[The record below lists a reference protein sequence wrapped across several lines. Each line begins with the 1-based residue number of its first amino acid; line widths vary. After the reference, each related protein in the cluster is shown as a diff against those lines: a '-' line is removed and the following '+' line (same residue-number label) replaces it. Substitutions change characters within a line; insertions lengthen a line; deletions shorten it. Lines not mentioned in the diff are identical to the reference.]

1 MRHLAV
7 LELDH
12 NNIKHLRND
21 SFHHLHSLRY
31 LDLSNNF
38 LTHLSPETF
47 APLDHLHALLLAS
60 NKLTSLA
67 EHTFSGIH
75 KITKIDLRNNSL
87 EFIQGEQFSS
97 MPMLKALL
105 LNGNN
110 FPCMCEV
117 HDELWSL
124 TALMGVECLDKE
136 GLRKELLDMECSISL
151 GLNDPTQ
158 VPLVAFSMQVK
169 NSSSLLHPNE
179 TSSLQKFPSK
189 NGNLLILCVVS

>member
-47 APLDHLHALLLAS
+47 APLNQLHALLLAS
-60 NKLTSLA
+60 NNLTSLA

-87 EFIQGEQFSS
+87 KFIDSEQFSS
-97 MPMLKALL
+97 MLMLKALF

-110 FPCMCEV
+110 FPCACEV
-117 HDELWSL
+117 HAELWSL
-124 TALMGVECLDKE
+124 TALMGVECLDEE
-136 GLRKELLDMECSISL
+136 GLRKELLDIECSTSI
-151 GLNDPTQ
+151 GLIGPAEVVLLLTPIQ
-158 VPLVAFSMQVK
+158 VQ
-169 NSSSLLHPNE
+169 NSSHLLKPNE
-179 TSSLQKFPSK
+179 TSSVQKFLSK
-189 NGNLLILCVVS
+189 IEVFLYYVA